1 MTAGRVFWISPPS
14 DGLKSTHQT
23 SPRSMGF
30 CEGRVSDQAFGP
42 LQRLLFARMVGGHI
56 PVGSFDVLR
65 HDMGTREFFNEL
77 ADATPADGPVK
88 ALIDGL
94 ADSDC
99 EPVPGPICSSW
110 ITSGWAARSSSTSC
124 FVSAASMSC
133 WPAASSTP

>member
-23 SPRSMGF
+23 SPRSIGF

-99 EPVPGPICSSW
+99 ELSTHGVACTYCTSIRGRW
-110 ITSGWAARSSSTSC
+110 IRRRWSIPQMLVC
-124 FVSAASMSC
+124 
-133 WPAASSTP
+133 